1 MEYCI
6 RIYCEDERL
15 DRLIGDRLHA
25 ELSGNPYYRERRII
39 LNTLSPRAIIIWI
52 QFGIEI
58 PSCLEMSNIDK
69 IVKECKEALE

>member
-15 DRLIGDRLHA
+15 DRLIVDRLHA

-39 LNTLSPRAIIIWI
+39 LNTLSSRAIIIWI

>member
-15 DRLIGDRLHA
+15 DRLIVDRLHA
-25 ELSGNPYYRERRII
+25 ELSDNPYYRERRII